1 VPEGDPPPL
10 EADEAEA
17 EEPGRPPVRGPR
29 VTLEEVKKHLT
40 RVLTHFEEGRWQL
53 LGILHSLPEPL
64 VEQSGLEDAADTVDP
79 ATDLRTTIEC
89 VLEDYIRP
97 ALRDLHD
104 VLEGTADQEEQGEAP

>member
-1 VPEGDPPPL
+1 MTVPKLTLPEG
-10 EADEAEA
+10 
-17 EEPGRPPVRGPR
+17 
-29 VTLEEVKKHLT
+29 KKHLA
-40 RVLTHFEEGRWQL
+40 RVLAHFEEGRWQL

-97 ALRDLHD
+97 AVRDLRD
-104 VLEGTADQEEQGEAP
+104 VLESTADQEEEGEAP